1 MKQSKRLQK
10 VQDPII
16 PLVSDWILDNP
27 GTISLGQG
35 IVSYPP
41 PPEVQGRVQEF
52 YQNPALHAYQ
62 AVEGIPEL
70 RNQIQRKLAEEN
82 DILLRSENRL
92 VITAGSNM
100 AFSHAVLAI
109 ADEGDEV
116 ILLTPC
122 YFNHEMAL
130 TMAGVKVVEVP
141 TDEQHFPQLNLIKT
155 AINERTK
162 AIVTVSPNNP
172 TGQVYPESTLREINA
187 LCRKAGLYHIHDEA
201 YEYFVFAERPHFS
214 PGSIEGCEEYTLS
227 LFSLSKAYGFAS
239 WRIGYMVIPGHLF
252 GAIRKIQ
259 DTQLI
264 CPPVI
269 SQYAALGAMEGGY
282 EYVKTQLV
290 SINQLRQKLLN
301 GLAGLAPY
309 CQISGAEGGL
319 YIWLTFPE
327 GVDEMMLTKELIY
340 QYKVAVIPGGT
351 FGAIRPSLRLSF
363 GALDEEMADL
373 GIERLLEGIPAL
385 LDK

>member
-1 MKQSKRLQK
+1 MKS

-16 PLVSDWILDNP
+16 PLVGDWILANP

-41 PPEVQGRVQEF
+41 PPQVQERIKDF
-52 YQNPALHAYQ
+52 YENPALHAYQ

-70 RNQIQRKLAEEN
+70 RNEIQRKLAKEN
-82 DILLRSENRL
+82 DILLRSEKRL

-141 TDEQHFPQLNLIKT
+141 TDENYLPDLARLAA
-155 AINERTK
+155 AITERTR
-162 AIVTVSPNNP
+162 AIVSVSPNNP
-172 TGQVYPESTLREINA
+172 TGQVYPEPLLRLINQ
-187 LCRKAGLYHIHDEA
+187 LCQERKIYHIHDEA
-201 YEYFVFAERPHFS
+201 YEYFVYEDHQSFS
-214 PGSIEGCEEYTLS
+214 PGSITDSEAYTLS
-227 LFSLSKAYGFAS
+227 LFSLSKSYGFAS
-239 WRIGYMVIPGHLF
+239 WRIGYMVIPEQLF
-252 GAIRKIQ
+252 DAIRKIQ

-269 SQYAALGAMEGGY
+269 SQYAALGAMEGGF
-282 EYVKTQLV
+282 EYVKTQLP
-290 SINQLRQKLLN
+290 NLEMLREKLLT
-301 GLAGLAPY
+301 GLQPLANI
-309 CQISGAEGGL
+309 CRISAAEGAL
-319 YIWLTFPE
+319 YVWLELPAGT
-327 GVDEMMLTKELIY
+327 DELIFAKDLIY
-340 QYKVAVIPGGT
+340 QYQVAVIPGGT
-351 FGAIRPSLRLSF
+351 FGAERPSLRLSF
-363 GALDEEMADL
+363 GALDDEMLEEGL
-373 GIERLLEGIPAL
+373 KRLCAGIPAL
-385 LDK
+385 LS

>member
-1 MKQSKRLQK
+1 MDQSNRMKS

-41 PPEVQGRVQEF
+41 PPQVEERIKDF

-70 RNQIQRKLAEEN
+70 RNLIQRKLAEEN
-82 DILLRSENRL
+82 QIFLRSEKRL

-109 ADEGDEV
+109 ADEGDEI

-130 TMAGVKVVEVP
+130 TMAGVKVISVP
-141 TDEQHFPQLNLIKT
+141 TQTDYLPGLERVKA
-155 AINERTK
+155 AISDRTR

-172 TGQVYPESTLREINA
+172 TGQVYPESLLGEINQ
-187 LCRKAGLYHIHDEA
+187 LCRERKLYHIHDEA
-201 YEYFVFAERPHFS
+201 YEYFVYDGHESFS
-214 PGSIEGCEEYTLS
+214 PGSIEGSESYTLS
-227 LFSLSKAYGFAS
+227 LFSLSKAFGFAS
-239 WRIGYMVIPGHLF
+239 WRIGYMVIPEQLF
-252 GAIRKIQ
+252 NAIRKIQ

-269 SQYAALGAMEGGY
+269 SQYAALGAMEGGHS
-282 EYVKTQLV
+282 YVKTQLPKLEK
-290 SINQLRQKLLN
+290 LRKKLLQ
-301 GLAGLAPY
+301 GLKPLTQFCKVSA
-309 CQISGAEGGL
+309 AEGAL
-319 YIWLTFPE
+319 YIWLELPE
-327 GVDEMMLTKELIY
+327 GTDELEIAKALIY

-351 FGAIRPSLRLSF
+351 FGAEQPSLRLSF
-363 GALDEEMADL
+363 GALDEEMAEL
-373 GIERLLEGIPAL
+373 GITRLCAGIPAL
-385 LDK
+385 LA